1 MLTILFFLGLG
12 VLSDVLIVRYYQSI
26 SGREVLLASALA
38 FFIPILSF
46 GVLERAL
53 STHNWGYILAF
64 CAGNG
69 IGTFYQLRRK

>member
-1 MLTILFFLGLG
+1 MLTILFFLALG
-12 VLSDVLIVRYYQSI
+12 VLSDILIVRYYQAI
-26 SGREVLLASALA
+26 SDREVLWGSALA

-53 STHNWGYILAF
+53 STHSWGYILAF

-69 IGTFYQLRRK
+69 IGTAYQLRRR